1 MSRWWLCRL
10 TVRAAAPQQ
19 LIENFQKRRRRWYS
33 RLQQYVGLNEISSFL
48 LSYSVWFIF
57 QLVATSANANS
68 SSIQRG
74 DSFSPRFDPIRVDRR
89 VWFRLARLSFFSF
102 EKRIICLSAWWSK
115 LRLSAELDLSR
126 SPPPPRD
133 RLSHFFSKKK
143 TNSGR
148 LNKTKYSVT
157 CYASRS

>member
-19 LIENFQKRRRRWYS
+19 LIENFQKRRRRRSS
-33 RLQQYVGLNEISSFL
+33 RLQQ
-48 LSYSVWFIF
+48 YSVWFIF

-89 VWFRLARLSFFSF
+89 VRFRLSRLSFFSF

-126 SPPPPRD
+126 SPPPPQETD
-133 RLSHFFSKKK
+133 CHIFFSKKK

-148 LNKTKYSVT
+148 LNKTKYSAT

>member
-19 LIENFQKRRRRWYS
+19 LIENFQKRRGRRSS
-33 RLQQYVGLNEISSFL
+33 RLNEISSFL

-102 EKRIICLSAWWSK
+102 EKRIISLSAWWSK

-126 SPPPPRD
+126 SPPQETD
-133 RLSHFFSKKK
+133 CHIFFSKKK

>member
-1 MSRWWLCRL
+1 MIMPTDCSGSGSSTADW
-10 TVRAAAPQQ
+10 
-19 LIENFQKRRRRWYS
+19 ERRRRRSS
-33 RLQQYVGLNEISSFL
+33 RLQQYVGLKEISSFL

-89 VWFRLARLSFFSF
+89 VLFRLARLSFFSF

>member
-19 LIENFQKRRRRWYS
+19 LIENFQKRRRRRSS
-33 RLQQYVGLNEISSFL
+33 RLQQ
-48 LSYSVWFIF
+48 YSVWFIF

-126 SPPPPRD
+126 SPPPPKRPIVT
-133 RLSHFFSKKK
+133 FFSKKK

-148 LNKTKYSVT
+148 LNKTKYSAT
-157 CYASRS
+157 CYASRSS